1 LTSLKASDVRE
12 GHRHVPEVAMTLIL
26 TLTPNPAIDI
36 STSVDR
42 VRPGPKLR
50 CTQSSRDP
58 GGGGVNVARV
68 VSRLGAQAVAAF
80 PCGGWTGRELE
91 QLVRREGVEA
101 LVTPIGDE
109 TREDFTVFDET
120 THGEF
125 RFALPGPRMRDHE
138 WMACLKAVAG
148 FERKLDFICA
158 SGSLPPGAPTDFYA
172 RVAEIAELKGV
183 PFALDTS
190 GPALKSALRERMRLC
205 KPNLSELRELVGL
218 ALEDEA
224 SLLMACRTLVA
235 TGRTEAVA
243 LTLGAEGALLVTA
256 HEAWRAHPIGIEPV
270 STVGAGDSFLGAMV
284 WALAARLPLEE
295 AFRYGCA
302 AGAAALMAHGTELSS
317 AVELRRLL
325 PQVRIE
331 PTTPAAV

>member
-1 LTSLKASDVRE
+1 
-12 GHRHVPEVAMTLIL
+12 MTVIL

-42 VRPGPKLR
+42 VRAGPKLR
-50 CTQSSRDP
+50 CSAASRDP

-80 PCGGWTGRELE
+80 PSGGWTGRELE
-91 QLVRREGVEA
+91 QLVGREGVEA
-101 LVTPIGDE
+101 LVTPIGGE

-120 THGEF
+120 AREEL
-125 RFALPGPRMRDHE
+125 RFVLPGPRLRDHE
-138 WMACLKAVAG
+138 WMDCLKAIAG
-148 FERKLDFICA
+148 FDRRLDFICA

-172 RVAEIAELKGV
+172 RIAEIAEMKGV

-190 GPALKSALRERMRLC
+190 GPALKSAMRERVRLC

-224 SLLMACRTLVA
+224 SLLMACQTLVA

-256 HEAWRAHPIGIEPV
+256 HEAWRARSVGIEPI

-284 WALAARLPLEE
+284 WALASRLSLED

-302 AGAAALMAHGTELSS
+302 AGAAALLVHGTELCS
-317 AVELRRLL
+317 ATEVRRLL

-331 PTTPAAV
+331 PIRPATPAGV